1 MRSLWLVFVFR
12 ISNNYR
18 RINFNADSNASLF
31 SQNLSSYQVTD
42 ENKRKKQ
49 FDPGLEL
56 LIAYFLTIG
65 IQMKVE
71 FDESEKIGLR
81 NDFSKITPLWPAVQ
95 WQWVS
100 WKQYENI
107 CKCNIPCVPA
117 IDGGQLDLSGILN
130 AGHWACE
137 LDLRSNLCPLCCHL
151 YIRLGSYLLFS
162 ISLDDTW
169 EYNYII

>member
-1 MRSLWLVFVFR
+1 MRSLSLVFVFR

-65 IQMKVE
+65 IQLKVE

-81 NDFSKITPLWPAVQ
+81 NDFSKITPL
-95 WQWVS
+95 
-100 WKQYENI
+100 
-107 CKCNIPCVPA
+107 
-117 IDGGQLDLSGILN
+117 
-130 AGHWACE
+130 
-137 LDLRSNLCPLCCHL
+137 
-151 YIRLGSYLLFS
+151 
-162 ISLDDTW
+162 
-169 EYNYII
+169 